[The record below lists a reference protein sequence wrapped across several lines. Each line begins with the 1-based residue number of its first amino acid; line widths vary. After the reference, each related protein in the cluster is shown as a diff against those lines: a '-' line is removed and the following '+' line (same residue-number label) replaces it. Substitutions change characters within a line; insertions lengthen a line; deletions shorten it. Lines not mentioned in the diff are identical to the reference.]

1 MDEARAGALPA
12 RAVRALSTAALPA
25 GLIATRGERPHARR
39 RGAPQLTARRGVR
52 ARDRAQRGALD
63 WFGTLA
69 RTRRP
74 TQQDLRY
81 RAQRAPADQL
91 WILAIDCSASMLRG
105 GALAA
110 AKGVAHALEAAAVRS
125 GAHVALISFRGPS
138 ARLEVTSSAGRFA
151 LARAISELAAG
162 GGTPLRTALHE
173 ARELCQQRRFRSA
186 AVAKTLVLLTD
197 GRTRERLDDWGMP
210 GTSLSRRMARAKP
223 ELLIVDCERSKLRLG
238 RCALLAAALGGRCV
252 HVNSLL

>member
-1 MDEARAGALPA
+1 VA
-12 RAVRALSTAALPA
+12 
-25 GLIATRGERPHARR
+25 R
-39 RGAPQLTARRGVR
+39 RGAR

-69 RTRRP
+69 RTRQP
-74 TQQDLRY
+74 TQHDLRY
-81 RAQRAPADQL
+81 RARRAPADQL
-91 WILAIDCSASMLRG
+91 WILAIDCSASMLRA

-110 AKGVAHALEAAAVRS
+110 AKGVAQALEAAAVRR

-162 GGTPLRTALHE
+162 GGTPLRTALYE
-173 ARELCQQRRFRSA
+173 ARELCRQQRFRSD

-197 GRTRERLDDWGMP
+197 GRTRERLDD
-210 GTSLSRRMARAKP
+210 LVMASARTTRAKP
-223 ELLIVDCERSKLRLG
+223 ELLIVDCERGKLRLG